1 MEEVQDVETSES
13 TQQVV
18 VLSEEQYNILL
29 DHISSVTSSSDLVL
43 EGVTDLNDS
52 IVVIGDSVDSIDGKL
67 NTTNTLL
74 SDLNASVSTSS
85 DIQVPEDYYTT
96 MADLQSQNVFFL
108 SLIFGFLVC
117 YAFVSQLT

>member
-1 MEEVQDVETSES
+1 MEEVEEVETSES

-18 VLSEEQYNILL
+18 VLTEDQYNALL
-29 DHISSVTSSSDLVL
+29 DSISSVTSSSDLVL

-85 DIQVPEDYYTT
+85 DVQVPEDYYTT

-117 YAFVSQLT
+117 YAFVSQLK